1 MPVLNGNLSET
12 GNIQILC
19 KPVVLGFCGF
29 VRRSAVCGVQDVY
42 GVKKLG
48 GLPSNQ
54 CGHLYSCCKRMKEM
68 VVQPSSGR

>member
-1 MPVLNGNLSET
+1 VLNGNLSET

-19 KPVVLGFCGF
+19 KPVVLGFYGF
-29 VRRSAVCGVQDVY
+29 VRRSAVCVVQDVH

-54 CGHLYSCCKRMKEM
+54 WVHL
-68 VVQPSSGR
+68 